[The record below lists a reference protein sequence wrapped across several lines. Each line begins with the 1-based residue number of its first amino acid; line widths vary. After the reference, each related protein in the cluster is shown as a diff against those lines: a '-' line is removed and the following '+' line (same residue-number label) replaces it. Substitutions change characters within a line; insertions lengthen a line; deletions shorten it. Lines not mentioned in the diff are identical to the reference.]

1 MTPKDK
7 KGQDLPAPQKTAY
20 LGFDS
25 VGQKPDGLEV
35 NEYVD
40 ISLSGI
46 DKILVDQDK
55 MLFPFEKTWVNRNLR
70 RSNPGPGMGTIR
82 QAARL
87 ALSRNYGKVK
97 QAIQGALNTIVST
110 EMGNNNGLVQSIE
123 IVIVTGIG
131 GGTGSGIF
139 LDMCQILR
147 EVARPYVIPAKL
159 TGYIVM
165 PDVSLMNVKAAA
177 GMADPIKRNAYAALK
192 ELDFWMRVKQ
202 HEVPYIMEYGNK
214 EASITW
220 SEPPF
225 DHCILM
231 SSSNISGTPYK
242 DGYLAVQNTIAENL
256 MHYMAEEDGAEEK
269 YSYRQYEDNLSA
281 VKGTRSYP
289 LYY

>member
-1 MTPKDK
+1 MAQNQKFAIAIDRVEKIPVPLLVVGLGGTGCDALQTIKKTFAERYVLPKDK

-202 HEVPYIMEYGNK
+202 HEVPYIMDVEPSWTEITEK
-214 EASITW
+214 EANELNSQFATVHLDLT
-220 SEPPF
+220 PF
-225 DHCILM
+225 V
-231 SSSNISGTPYK
+231 NK
-242 DGYLAVQNTIAENL
+242 
-256 MHYMAEEDGAEEK
+256 
-269 YSYRQYEDNLSA
+269 
-281 VKGTRSYP
+281 
-289 LYY
+289 